1 MCKVRR
7 ESTVAVEYREKS
19 VEIRL
24 KEFVVSDDE
33 VTGVVLFI
41 KRRCSI
47 SGEIKEG
54 EVSLDL
60 DHTLRLYLEE

>member
-1 MCKVRR
+1 MAPVEEQKVP
-7 ESTVAVEYREKS
+7 VEYREKS

-24 KEFVVSDDE
+24 KEFVITDDE
-33 VTGVVLFI
+33 ISGVVLQI

-47 SGEIKEG
+47 SGDLKEG
-54 EVSLDL
+54 EVTLSV